1 VLESL
6 VSLLT
11 FGHRTFAVI
20 CALCKTASTHST
32 AMDSPSGDL
41 NGTAL
46 PTADSPTQEKTVISF
61 ASTAEPSPTLNNS
74 TAPTTFSDST
84 RPAARKLG
92 WNASNLMNNLP
103 IVLVAVAI
111 IVLLF
116 LVFFSSSGSD
126 RATLAQALILLV
138 GSALKNGTQTLM
150 EQ

>member
-1 VLESL
+1 
-6 VSLLT
+6 
-11 FGHRTFAVI
+11 
-20 CALCKTASTHST
+20 
-32 AMDSPSGDL
+32 
-41 NGTAL
+41 
-46 PTADSPTQEKTVISF
+46 
-61 ASTAEPSPTLNNS
+61 
-74 TAPTTFSDST
+74 
-84 RPAARKLG
+84 
-92 WNASNLMNNLP
+92 MNNLP